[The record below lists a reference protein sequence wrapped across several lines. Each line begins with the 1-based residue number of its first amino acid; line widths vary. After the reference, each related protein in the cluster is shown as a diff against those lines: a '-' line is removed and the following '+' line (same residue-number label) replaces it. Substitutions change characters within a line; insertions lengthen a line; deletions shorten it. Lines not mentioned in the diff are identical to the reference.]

1 MISHGGGKF
10 KVTLIQPYILLEFNL
25 SIFMLLLIEDNITIA
40 NNIKKYL
47 ELQGHSVEAVYDGT
61 SWLNLALERQYELI
75 ILDVMLPGMDG
86 FEILQQVRQT
96 KQVPVIMTTA
106 KGQIEDKSIWYEHGA
121 DDYLVKPFEMKELV
135 LRIQALLKRSQVSD
149 IIKFKDLEINTLDNE
164 VTKDGKLIKLTN
176 KERLVLSAI
185 LDDIWHAVSRSD
197 IIDFVRWWDSVWQND
212 SKLDVYISNLRRKL
226 DKELIETVKGF
237 GYKIPRK

>member
-1 MISHGGGKF
+1 
-10 KVTLIQPYILLEFNL
+10 
-25 SIFMLLLIEDNITIA
+25 MLLLIEDNITIA
-40 NNIKKYL
+40 QNIKQYL
-47 ELQGHSVEAVYDGT
+47 ELHKFAVEVAHDGNI
-61 SWLNLALERQYELI
+61 WLELAIHRQYDLI
-75 ILDVMLPGMDG
+75 ILDVMLPGIDG

-96 KQVPVIMTTA
+96 KQIPVIMTTA
-106 KGQIEDKSIWYEHGA
+106 KGQIDDKSTWYEYGA

-135 LRIQALLKRSQVSD
+135 MRIQALLKRSQVSD
-149 IIKFKDLEINTLDNE
+149 IIKFKDFEINTLDNE
-164 VTKDGKLIKLTN
+164 VTKNGQLIKLTN

-185 LDDIWHAVSRSD
+185 LDDIWHAVSRAD
-197 IIDFVRWWDSVWQND
+197 IIDFVWWGDSIWQND